1 MRALVLDPDERVLL
15 VRFEL
20 PRDTGVFVLWAAPGG
35 GIEAGED
42 EHAALRRE
50 LAEEVGLPA
59 PAIGPCVWTR
69 THWFP
74 MTNHDGQEERFYL
87 VRTEAFEPA
96 PQMTEQQLR
105 AEGVTGM
112 RWWTPT
118 ELALSET
125 SFAPSRLPGLLARL
139 LREGAAPAPI
149 DVGI

>member
-1 MRALVLDPDERVLL
+1 MRALVVAPDERVLL

-20 PRDTGVFVLWAAPGG
+20 PRDDGMFVLWAAPGG
-35 GIEAGED
+35 GIEPGED
-42 EHAALRRE
+42 ELVALRRE
-50 LAEEVGLPA
+50 LAEEIGLIE

-74 MTNHDGQEERFYL
+74 MTNHDGQEERFHL
-87 VRTEAFEPA
+87 VRTGAFDPA
-96 PQMTEQQLR
+96 PHMTEEQLR

-118 ELALSET
+118 ELASSEA
-125 SFAPSRLPGLLARL
+125 SFAPSRLPALLSAL
-139 LREGAAPAPI
+139 LREGPGDAPI